1 MPILSYSLTSQDF
14 YVGEYVELRLPARA
28 HFHAFAPEEE
38 ARAAVGRRSRRT
50 MSLDGQWHF
59 RLLDSPLRVTPD
71 LVSTFQEGWDRV
83 ELPHLWQ
90 FDGYGRLQYTDE
102 GYPFPVDPLGCR
114 PRIQP
119 ESISAASTTGPRTPM
134 TPRAPVE
141 RTRAPMSGCAPI
153 ACSSTWEG
161 WRATWRYRSLKWLTL
176 IPSC

>member
-1 MPILSYSLTSQDF
+1 MVVQPVAFNKEGHGMRRSPDWENPCATHRH
-14 YVGEYVELRLPARA
+14 RLPARA

-102 GYPFPVDPLGCR
+102 GYPFPVDP
-114 PRIQP
+114 PRV
-119 ESISAASTTGPRTPM
+119 ISAISTYITPSLIWEII
-134 TPRAPVE
+134 RAQCLFIL
-141 RTRAPMSGCAPI
+141 SWHFLFI
-153 ACSSTWEG
+153 SSENWDFF
-161 WRATWRYRSLKWLTL
+161 RF
-176 IPSC
+176 